1 MNNLYRKIGI
11 VLGVL
16 LMMSCSK
23 DMLKEDPSFIPTNP
37 NPGAEGLPPNEQWA
51 WVGKYPGEVE
61 NNIPRLKDVEVKIS
75 GNYQPKDLKMAAKP
89 KYWQGTGLY
98 VPPAEEITIVVSG
111 GANNLYYQIGV
122 ADLHLPSG
130 DKYQRYE
137 NVTKS
142 GLLQAGENRVSS
154 NFGGPLYFY
163 FDGTPS
169 DQTLTISGVAKMPD
183 YLQDDNVAQWK
194 AIVGD
199 TISPMIWGEL
209 IGQRTILTLPLNTL
223 RKIDRPDAMLKF
235 YDEMIEK
242 DLNPLAG
249 LSDADVPMPWR
260 IYSDVQLPRDAGGQV
275 SLMYPAYP
283 MGFNSTTAD
292 SMGESI
298 IGLPELKGKSHKLV
312 LDGFIGLYDM
322 TWNTGSLLKNFLRK
336 TYTYH
341 FYQRKGMWN
350 NLGITMTKSKDPTK
364 RYLLPVEADRE
375 SMVLQLLQQ
384 YGWGLYAYC
393 SQRCR
398 EEMPDSVPDR
408 YKNDLY
414 AMYAS
419 EYANA
424 DLSAF
429 FDAWDFKVSM
439 YAQQHM
445 KNFPPVENFWSTS
458 DPSKQPAETSWTPA
472 GRSIPKEIPL
482 HDTIYE
488 RARWTGTCDNS
499 ITDGVYGDVRFL
511 IDGVVESYWHTSW
524 QNTALIYPHWFAFT
538 YGGGEELE
546 FNYVYLSQR
555 TPHDNVG
562 AKTFTLYV
570 KPTPDP
576 KLNDWIYIEDGKEF
590 YLRRDK
596 GTRQYIYLSKSY
608 KGYGVKV
615 ELTAALPQT
624 EGGSDDPEDK
634 YHFVAMAEFGTGLL
648 K

>member
-11 VLGVL
+11 VLGAAL
-16 LMMSCSK
+16 LMSCSK

-37 NPGAEGLPPNEQWA
+37 NPGAEALPPNEQWA
-51 WVGKYPGEVE
+51 WVGKYPGEVD
-61 NNIPRLKDVEVKIS
+61 NSVQRLKDVEVKIS
-75 GNYQPKDLKMAAKP
+75 GNYQPKDLKIAAKP

-98 VPPAEEITIVVSG
+98 VPPAEEVTVVVSG
-111 GANNLYYQIGV
+111 GANNLYYQIGI
-122 ADLHLPSG
+122 ADLHLPPG

-142 GLLQAGENRVSS
+142 GSLQAGENKIAS

-169 DQTLTISGVAKMPD
+169 DQTLTISGAAKMPD
-183 YLQDDNVAQWK
+183 YLQGDNVAQWV
-194 AIVGD
+194 AAVGD
-199 TISPMIWGEL
+199 TVSPMIWGEL
-209 IGQRTILTLPLNTL
+209 IGQRTILTLPLKTL

-235 YDEMIEK
+235 YDELIEK

-260 IYSDVQLPRDAGGQV
+260 VYSDLQLPKDADGKV

-283 MGFNSTTAD
+283 MGFNSATAD
-292 SMGESI
+292 SMSESI

-336 TYTYH
+336 TYSYH

-350 NLGITMTKSKDPTK
+350 DLGITMTTSKDPTT
-364 RYLLPVEADRE
+364 RYLMPVEADRE
-375 SMVLQLLQQ
+375 SMVVQLLQQ
-384 YGWGLYAYC
+384 YGWGLYAYA

-398 EEMPDSVPDR
+398 EEMPDSVIDR

-445 KNFPPVENFWSTS
+445 KNFPPAENFWSTS

-482 HDTIYE
+482 HDTIYD
-488 RARWTGTCDNS
+488 RMLWKGTCDNE
-499 ITDGVYGDVRFL
+499 IADGANGGYVRYL
-511 IDGVVESYWHTSW
+511 IDGNTETYWHTSW
-524 QNTALIYPHWFAFT
+524 SNSAIKYPHWFAFT
-538 YGGGEELE
+538 YDEGRELE
-546 FNYVYLSQR
+546 FNYVYFSQR
-555 TPHDNVG
+555 NHANVG
-562 AKTFTLYV
+562 AKTFEIMI
-570 KPTPDP
+570 KPTPDLE
-576 KLNDWIYIEDGKEF
+576 KNDWMTLEEEGVF

-596 GTRQYIYLSKSY
+596 TTRQYFFLSKPY
-608 KGYGVKV
+608 KSYGVRIQ
-615 ELTAALPQT
+615 LTSALPES
-624 EGGSDDPEDK
+624 EGGAVEK
-634 YHFVAMAEFGTGLL
+634 FYVAMAEFGTGLL